1 MKKLLGSL
9 LGIVLL
15 LTGCSSASHGSFN
28 LSLNPVPLTMKVDSA
43 IVTHLSVAKPSG
55 DYANFAKKEGA
66 ISQSIIYYT
75 PATGSKVIFASFYE
89 FPIATFNRLSNPDQP
104 PAFGQEIVRKGG
116 IVFSVAGPQDSI
128 FDPNTPDGKNIST
141 LYSTLTKSS
150 TYEVQE

>member
-1 MKKLLGSL
+1 
-9 LGIVLL
+9 
-15 LTGCSSASHGSFN
+15 
-28 LSLNPVPLTMKVDSA
+28 MKVDSA

-75 PATGSKVIFASFYE
+75 PATGSKVIFATFYE

-104 PAFGQEIVRKGG
+104 PAFGQEVVRKGDV
-116 IVFSVAGPQDSI
+116 IFSVAGPQDSI

-141 LYSTLTKSS
+141 LYSTLTKAS